1 MSLGSAILLSA
12 LCAFFGWTNYGFVN
26 LGTTRPI
33 ICGTLVGIILGDA
46 ETGIIIGGT
55 LQLVYLGVQGI
66 GAAIPVNSTTATTV
80 TTAIAITTGAD
91 METALAL
98 AIPVSVMGQLGRMAA
113 WTINAPIM
121 HMADKLA
128 ENAEYKKMKMLQILG
143 SLVFY
148 VTEFIPVFLCIY
160 LGGNFVANINENM
173 PPLVSAWLS
182 KATGM
187 LPALGFGMLVA
198 LMYKPKFLP
207 FFIIGFVMSAVF
219 KGSLLAIALLGAAM
233 ALMVFFYGP
242 NSQGKS
248 RGRKAGAQ

>member
-1 MSLGSAILLSA
+1 MELGSAILLSA

-46 ETGIIIGGT
+46 TTGIVIGGT

-80 TTAIAITTGAD
+80 TTALTIVTGVP
-91 METALAL
+91 METAIAL
-98 AIPVSVMGQLGRMAA
+98 AVPVSVMGQLGRMAA

-121 HMADKLA
+121 HMADAYA
-128 ENAEYKKMKMLQILG
+128 ENAEYKKMKRLQYLG

-148 VTEFIPVFLCIY
+148 ITEFIPVFLCIY
-160 LGGNFVANINENM
+160 FGSAFVTSINDNM
-173 PPLVSAWLS
+173 PALVNDWLS

-207 FFIIGFVMSAVF
+207 FFIIGFVMSAVYG
-219 KGSLLAIALLGAAM
+219 GSLLSIALLGLAM
-233 ALMVFFYGP
+233 ALIVFFYGP
-242 NSQGKS
+242 SSQGKT
-248 RGRKAGAQ
+248 RRKAGAQ

>member
-12 LCAFFGWTNYGFVN
+12 LCAFFGWTNYGFAN
-26 LGTTRPI
+26 FGTTRPI

-80 TTAIAITTGAD
+80 TTAIAITTGAS
-91 METALAL
+91 MEAALAL

-128 ENAEYKKMKMLQILG
+128 EEAEYKKMKRLQLLG

-160 LGGNFVANINENM
+160 LGGNFVANLNENM

-233 ALMVFFYGP
+233 ALMIFFYGP

>member
-1 MSLGSAILLSA
+1 MQLGSAILLSA

-46 ETGIIIGGT
+46 YTGIVIGGT

-80 TTAIAITTGAD
+80 TTALTIATGVP
-91 METALAL
+91 METAIAL
-98 AIPVSVMGQLGRMAA
+98 AVPVSVMGQLGRMAA

-121 HMADKLA
+121 HIADKLA
-128 ENAEYKKMKMLQILG
+128 EEAEYKKMKMLQLLG

-160 LGGNFVANINENM
+160 FGSQFVTSLNENM
-173 PPLVSAWLS
+173 PPLVSDWLS

-187 LPALGFGMLVA
+187 LPALGFGMLLA

-233 ALMVFFYGP
+233 ALAIFFYGP
-242 NSQGKS
+242 SSQGKT
-248 RGRKAGAQ
+248 RRKAGA

>member
-1 MSLGSAILLSA
+1 MQLGSAILLSA

-46 ETGIIIGGT
+46 YTGIVIGGT

-80 TTAIAITTGAD
+80 TTALTIATGVP
-91 METALAL
+91 METAIAL
-98 AIPVSVMGQLGRMAA
+98 AVPVSVMGQLGRMAA

-121 HMADKLA
+121 HIADKLA
-128 ENAEYKKMKMLQILG
+128 EEAEYKKMKMLQILG

-160 LGGNFVANINENM
+160 FGSQFVTSLNENM
-173 PPLVSAWLS
+173 PPLVSDWLS

-187 LPALGFGMLVA
+187 LPALGFGMLLA

-233 ALMVFFYGP
+233 ALAIFFYGP
-242 NSQGKS
+242 SSQGKT
-248 RGRKAGAQ
+248 RRKAGA

>member
-1 MSLGSAILLSA
+1 MQLGNAILLSA
-12 LCAFFGWTNYGFVN
+12 LCAFFGWTNYGFAN

-33 ICGTLVGIILGDA
+33 IAGTLVGLILGDVK
-46 ETGIIIGGT
+46 TGLVIGGT

-80 TTAIAITTGAD
+80 TVALTIATGVPMETAIA
-91 METALAL
+91 LAV
-98 AIPVSVMGQLGRMAA
+98 PVSVMGQLGRMAA

-121 HMADKLA
+121 HIADKFA

-148 VTEFIPVFLCIY
+148 VTEFVPVFLSIY
-160 LGGNFVANINENM
+160 IGGEFVTRLNENM
-173 PPLVSAWLS
+173 PPLVSDWLS
-182 KATGM
+182 NATGM
-187 LPALGFGMLVA
+187 LPALGFGMLLA

-207 FFIIGFVMSAVF
+207 FFAIGFVMSAVF
-219 KGSLLAIALLGAAM
+219 GGSLISIALLGTAM
-233 ALMVFFYGP
+233 ALIIFFYGP

-248 RGRKAGAQ
+248 RRKVGE

>member
-1 MSLGSAILLSA
+1 MGLGQAILLSA
-12 LCAFFGWTNYGFVN
+12 LCAFFGWTNYGFAN

-46 ETGIIIGGT
+46 TTGIIIGGT

-80 TTAIAITTGAD
+80 TTALTIVTGVP
-91 METALAL
+91 METAIAL
-98 AIPVSVMGQLGRMAA
+98 AVPVSVMGQLGRMAA
-113 WTINAPIM
+113 WTINAPLM
-121 HMADKLA
+121 HIADKYA
-128 ENAEYKKMKMLQILG
+128 ENAEYKKMKRLQFVG

-160 LGGNFVANINENM
+160 LGSAFVTTLNENM
-173 PPLVSAWLS
+173 PALVSDWLS

-219 KGSLLAIALLGAAM
+219 GGSLLSIALLGLAM
-233 ALMVFFYGP
+233 ALVIFFYGP
-242 NSQGKS
+242 SAQGGKQ
-248 RGRKAGAQ
+248 RRKAGAQ

>member
-1 MSLGSAILLSA
+1 MQLGSAILLSA

-46 ETGIIIGGT
+46 YTGIVIGGT

-80 TTAIAITTGAD
+80 TTALTIATGVP
-91 METALAL
+91 METAIAL
-98 AIPVSVMGQLGRMAA
+98 AVPVSVMGQLGRMAA

-121 HMADKLA
+121 HIADKLA
-128 ENAEYKKMKMLQILG
+128 EEAEYKKMKMLQILG

-160 LGGNFVANINENM
+160 FGSQFVTSLNENM
-173 PPLVSAWLS
+173 PPLVNDWLS

-187 LPALGFGMLVA
+187 LPALGFGMLLA

-233 ALMVFFYGP
+233 ALAIFFYGP
-242 NSQGKS
+242 SSQGKT
-248 RGRKAGAQ
+248 RRKAGA